1 MADTTGWKVTS
12 QVTDQTQVDDAGN
25 TITGVVV
32 YFTTGDGNQGNVFVP
47 NRIFTKRHVE
57 TIKAMIREAAIL
69 LDYVGGLSE
78 NFA

>member
-12 QVTDQTQVDDAGN
+12 QVTDQTQVDAAGN

-47 NRIFTKRHVE
+47 NRLYTARHVA
-57 TIKAMIREAAIL
+57 TIKTMIRDAATL
-69 LDYVGGLSE
+69 LDQVGGLAE
-78 NFA
+78 NFG